1 MKKPL
6 TKKLKEKCA
15 VMITTNDQEEDYM
28 DVYLSIKFL
37 DGTLK
42 DMEYRITIDLMD
54 YKRIGW

>member
-6 TKKLKEKCA
+6 TKKIKEKCT
-15 VMITTNDQEEDYM
+15 VVVTTTDQKEDYM

-42 DMEYRITIDLMD
+42 DMEYQITIDLKD
-54 YKRIGW
+54 YKRVGW